1 MIIADAKI
9 AMTASHDYRETREVS
24 ESLEF
29 SLTQPG
35 ANASVNQPDATE
47 NARARRWN
55 EQVTISARGFSLL
68 ELNRGRQTLDLR
80 QGMDSRSRINFM
92 ILQKLYE
99 SITGHSMKL
108 SDPLELS
115 TDASVQTLDVNS
127 RPTPPEPVASGRLVN
142 SNNVRANYQRH
153 ERYQEQ
159 EKLEFKAVGVIHTS
173 DGHSIAFD
181 SNLTMSRDY
190 VEESHLNV
198 DIGAP
203 KKVDPLV
210 INFDGKGVQL
220 DQTRFNFDLDADG
233 DEEQLASLRPGS
245 GFLVLDR
252 NGDGAVNDGSE
263 LFGPSTGQG
272 FSELAQF
279 DEDNNHFIDEADNV
293 YHKLRIWT
301 TNEDGSKQLLALGD
315 KQIGAIFLG
324 HVTSPFQLKDS
335 SNQSLGE
342 VAATGIYV
350 REDGQTGVVQEIN
363 LTV

>member
-9 AMTASHDYRETREVS
+9 AMAASHDYRETHEVS
-24 ESLEF
+24 ETLDF
-29 SLTQPG
+29 SLTQLGTNP
-35 ANASVNQPDATE
+35 STNQSDATE

-55 EQVTISARGFSLL
+55 EQVTISAQGFSLL
-68 ELNRGRQTLDLR
+68 ELNRGRQTLDLS
-80 QGMDSRSRINFM
+80 QSMDSRSRINFM
-92 ILQKLYE
+92 ILQRLYE

-115 TDASVQTLDVNS
+115 TDAGVQILDVDS
-127 RPTPPEPVASGRLVN
+127 RPTSPEPVSSGRSVN
-142 SNNVRANYQRH
+142 NNNVRVNYQRH

-159 EKLEFKAVGVIHTS
+159 EKLEFKAAGVIHTS
-173 DGHSIAFD
+173 DGRSISFE
-181 SNLTMSRDY
+181 SSLTMSRDY
-190 VEESHLNV
+190 VEESHLNL

-210 INFDGKGVQL
+210 INFDGKGAQL

-245 GFLVLDR
+245 GFLALDR
-252 NGDGAVNDGSE
+252 NGDGVINDGSE

-279 DEDNNHFIDEADNV
+279 DEDNNHFIDEADSI

-315 KQIGAIFLG
+315 KNIGAIFLG
-324 HVTSPFQLKDS
+324 HLTTPFQLKDS
-335 SNQSLGE
+335 SNNSLGE
-342 VAATGIYV
+342 VAASGIYV

>member
-1 MIIADAKI
+1 MIIADARI
-9 AMTASHDYRETREVS
+9 ALAASHDYRETHDLS
-24 ESLEF
+24 ETLDFSLE
-29 SLTQPG
+29 QPIP
-35 ANASVNQPDATE
+35 NQPD
-47 NARARRWN
+47 RAEDTGRWN
-55 EQVTISARGFSLL
+55 EQVTISTQGFSLL
-68 ELNRGRQTLDLR
+68 ELNRGRQTLDLS

-99 SITGHSMKL
+99 SITGHAMKL
-108 SDPLELS
+108 SDPLALS
-115 TDASVQTLDVNS
+115 TDVKTLDVQTPDANT
-127 RPTPPEPVASGRLVN
+127 RPVQTDAPERPVN
-142 SNNVRANYQRH
+142 SNKVRANYQRH

-159 EKLEFKAVGVIHTS
+159 EKLEFKAAGVIHTS
-173 DGHSIAFD
+173 DGRSINFE
-181 SNLTMSRDY
+181 SSLTMSRDY
-190 VEESHLNV
+190 VEESHLDV
-198 DIGAP
+198 DMGAP

-210 INFDGKGVQL
+210 INFDGKGAQL
-220 DQTRFNFDLDADG
+220 GQTRFNFDLDADG

-252 NGDGAVNDGSE
+252 NGDGVVNNGSE

-279 DEDNNHFIDEADNV
+279 DEDNNHFIDEADSI

-324 HVTSPFQLKDS
+324 HMTSPFQLKDN

-342 VAATGIYV
+342 VAATGIYM